1 MDKIDKY
8 IKNRACGINNID
20 ALCSILNFILQY
32 RLLEEDNNICVND
45 LIQYSNISDDMRYTI
60 FKIPKKRADEY
71 RIITAPNNRLK
82 SILKAVNILLS
93 QTYDSKPYVTGFVLG
108 SSVVKNA
115 TLHTHQKFVFNID
128 LHNFFGTI
136 YFNNIVEKLKSE
148 PYNYSTEVAEVIAG
162 LSSVKD
168 HKSGAIVLA
177 QGSPASPIISNI
189 MCKSLDDRLNE
200 LSQRYKVRYSRY
212 ADDITF
218 SGRKNIFNYNGKFI
232 RGINAIIEGC
242 GFVVNFN
249 KVRLQ
254 HKDERQVVTGLT
266 VNNKVNVSRFYIKD
280 IRNIL
285 YIWERYG
292 YKDAY
297 SCFARHY
304 NATNPKANNIPS
316 IIGYLYG
323 KLSFLR
329 LVKGENDSTY
339 KKLFIKLQK
348 LASGAHYNFRSK
360 TLYDFCTFI
369 KAIQLSDIEWNTPNY
384 NKYGIM
390 YYNSPKGLII
400 VSPIIKEIASSLKDT
415 STYDF
420 LESYC
425 CAHKIYDKDGVKW
438 LLSLR
443 NDMIHELNAKK
454 SNKEQEQTQN
464 NGHSDN
470 DINIL
475 AKATLDD
482 SISIKLYPYLVIA
495 EHFFDGDFGFMS
507 LHEYFYCK
515 TLAYAK
521 QAMND
526 YFQSKCH
533 VKFKLE
539 SITEERL
546 LLGIEYRRFDDY
558 SHSCKLIKR

>member
-8 IKNRACGINNID
+8 IRNRASGIDNINE
-20 ALCSILNFILQY
+20 LCSILNFILQHCLFENTISVDDQIKLCDTADDTRY
-32 RLLEEDNNICVND
+32 RV
-45 LIQYSNISDDMRYTI
+45 
-60 FKIPKKRADEY
+60 FKIPKKKIGKY
-71 RIITAPNNRLK
+71 RVITAPNDKLK
-82 SILKAVNILLS
+82 SVLRAVNILLS
-93 QTYDSKPYVTGFVLG
+93 SIYVRKPYVTGFVYDAT
-108 SSVVKNA
+108 VATNA
-115 TLHTHQKFVFNID
+115 AMHIQQKFVFNID

-168 HKSGAIVLA
+168 PKSGAIVLA

-189 MCKSLDDRLNE
+189 MCKSLDDKLNE

-254 HKDERQVVTGLT
+254 HKDVRQVVTGLT

-297 SCFARHY
+297 ICFARRY

-348 LASGAHYNFRSK
+348 LVSGAHYNFRS
-360 TLYDFCTFI
+360 TTIYDFCKFI
-369 KAIQLSDIEWNTPNY
+369 KVLQLSDIEWNTPNY

-400 VSPIIKEIASSLKDT
+400 VSPIIKEIASSLKYT

-443 NDMIHELNAKK
+443 NDMTHELNANK

-464 NGHSDN
+464 NGDSEN

-475 AKATLDD
+475 AQATLDD
-482 SISIKLYPYLVIA
+482 SISTKLYPYLVIA